1 MGRIALVTVVLA
13 GLTASAAVAAQ
24 HPRWTAKGKI
34 TKLTSRTITV
44 HGKSCRITADS
55 PKPLLRI
62 YVVGSTVKIVCGD
75 GQLVTIDRLSTTTN
89 GAPGQ
94 SSSSSSV
101 SGSSSASSSTSSGS
115 SSSSASALALAGEF
129 SVTAVGNGSITVRGG
144 SSSYTCKIGTGSP
157 DVSGFHVGA
166 RVSKMTCKDDV
177 LTMIAG

>member
-1 MGRIALVTVVLA
+1 MGRIALVTIVLA
-13 GLTASAAVAAQ
+13 GLTASAAAAAH

-75 GQLVTIDRLSTTTN
+75 GQLLTIDRLATTSN
-89 GAPGQ
+89 GSPGQ

-101 SGSSSASSSTSSGS
+101 SSSSASSSTSSGS
-115 SSSSASALALAGEF
+115 STSGSSALALAGEF
-129 SVTAVGNGSITVRGG
+129 SVTAIGNGSITVKGG
-144 SSSYTCKIGTGSP
+144 SSSYTCKVGTGSP
-157 DVSGFHVGA
+157 DVSAFHVGA